1 MLDGSVTEMLKS
13 NRLPLIAFIGIWDAS
28 PSVDP
33 SRMAD
38 APPALSPWSQ
48 CTVNV
53 TASPGVTV
61 LGEAEAVL
69 E

>member
-1 MLDGSVTEMLKS
+1 
-13 NRLPLIAFIGIWDAS
+13 
-28 PSVDP
+28 
-33 SRMAD
+33 MAD